1 MYFYALILKERR
13 FGLHIRK
20 KFFSTR
26 AMRHRLRLPR
36 EGLDAPSQE
45 VFKYRL
51 DTAQDSLI

>member
-1 MYFYALILKERR
+1 MYFYALILIEGR

-20 KFFSTR
+20 KFFSKR
-26 AMRHRLRLPR
+26 VVRHRLRLPR

-51 DTAQDSLI
+51 DTAQNSLI